1 LDEARIHVR
10 SGKGGDGLISF
21 NRTRRTPKGT
31 PDGGNGGAGGDV
43 WIRATRSMNTLLHF
57 HHQIHHK
64 AGDGTPGGPNNRAGA
79 RGRDLTVEVPVGT
92 IVRDLH
98 TEAMLAD
105 LTEEGQRFLVCRGGR
120 GGRGNRAFTRSTRQA
135 PRIRELGEPAEERW
149 LKLELRLLAD
159 VGLVGLPNAGKSTLT
174 SRISRVRAKVAAYPF
189 TTLVP
194 NLGAVEAAGG
204 SFVVADLPGLI
215 KGAHEGRGLGD
226 RFLRHATRA
235 RLLVHLVDL
244 APPAGRD
251 PYDDYRTIRGEL
263 EAWEELRH
271 VPEIVV
277 GTKADLLSS
286 QSVDKVVRRFAG
298 HGIVLR
304 PISSITGEGI
314 GELLK
319 TLAEELAKPAPV
331 CEPDGPTRRDW
342 ELTPEERTFSVDEEN
357 GQLVVRGRAVESLVR
372 RLDMASADAGDYLEE
387 QLDRMG
393 VMAALRRRGLSPG
406 DKVRIGGVELEFG
419 R

>member
-1 LDEARIHVR
+1 M
-10 SGKGGDGLISF
+10 
-21 NRTRRTPKGT
+21 
-31 PDGGNGGAGGDV
+31 
-43 WIRATRSMNTLLHF
+43 RATRSMNTLLHF

-79 RGRDLTVEVPVGT
+79 RGKDLTIEVPVGT

-98 TEAMLAD
+98 TEEMLAD
-105 LTEEGQRFLVCRGGR
+105 LTEEGQRYLVCRGGQ

-159 VGLVGLPNAGKSTLT
+159 VGLVGLPNAGKSTLV

-194 NLGAVEAAGG
+194 NLGAVEAGG
-204 SFVVADLPGLI
+204 WSFVVADLPGLI
-215 KGAHEGRGLGD
+215 AGAHEGKGLGD

-244 APPAGRD
+244 AAPAGRD
-251 PYDDYRTIRGEL
+251 PYGDYCAIRREL

-271 VPEIVV
+271 VPEIAV
-277 GTKADLLSS
+277 GTKTDLLSREA
-286 QSVDKVVRRFAG
+286 VEEEVRRFAD
-298 HGIVLR
+298 HGVTLR
-304 PISSITGEGI
+304 TISAISGEGVP
-314 GELLK
+314 ELVEVLGRELEK
-319 TLAEELAKPAPV
+319 PPAVRSEERPA
-331 CEPDGPTRRDW
+331 RRDW
-342 ELTPEERTFSVDEEN
+342 ELTPEAGVFSVEEEG
-357 GQLVVRGRAVESLVR
+357 GQLVVHGGAVERLVR
-372 RLDMASADAGDYLEE
+372 RLDLSLPDARDYLEE
-387 QLDRMG
+387 QLERMG
-393 VMAALRRRGLSPG
+393 VMAALKRHGLRPG
-406 DKVRIGGVELEFG
+406 DRVRIGGVELEFG